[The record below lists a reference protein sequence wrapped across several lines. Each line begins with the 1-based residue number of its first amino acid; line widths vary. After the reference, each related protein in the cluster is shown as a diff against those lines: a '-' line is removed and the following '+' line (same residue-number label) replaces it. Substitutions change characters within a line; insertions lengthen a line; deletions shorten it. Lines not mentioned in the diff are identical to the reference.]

1 MINWA
6 NFKLSEF
13 LHLCMLICP
22 ACRSKFRS
30 FPAPR
35 SLPFSTDAYSLFPHY
50 YSEWPYHWLVLP
62 VLEHNINEIVQY
74 FLCAWLLYVTL
85 ISAERM
91 RWLDSTT
98 DSVDLNLSKLQEMV
112 EDRGAWRAA
121 VHGVAERQTR
131 LSDWAATSGRHVV
144 ACSNS
149 FFWGFFCSV
158 SFCEYTPIAFSIL
171 LMIDIW
177 VVFSPGYYKQNNCGR
192 HIDFSWLFLWEWIG
206 GSIYMLFSFLYFA
219 YT

>member
-6 NFKLSEF
+6 NFKPNEF

-35 SLPFSTDAYSLFPHY
+35 SLPFSTDTHSVFPHD
-50 YSEWPYHWLVLP
+50 YSESCYHCLVLP
-62 VLEHNINEIVQY
+62 VLEHSINEIVQY

-85 ISAERM
+85 ISAES
-91 RWLDSTT
+91 WLDSTT
-98 DSVDLNLSKLQEMV
+98 DSMDLNLSKLQEITK
-112 EDRGAWRAA
+112 DRGAWHVA
-121 VHGVAERQTR
+121 VHGVAKRQTR
-131 LSDWAATSGRHVV
+131 LSDWTATSGSHVV

-149 FFWGFFCSV
+149 FFLEFLCSV
-158 SFCEYTPIAFSIL
+158 SFCEYTGIAFSIL

-177 VVFSPGYYKQNNCGR
+177 VVSSQGYYEQNNCGR
-192 HIDFSWLFLWEWIG
+192 HVDFSWLFLWEWIG
-206 GSIYMLFSFLYFA
+206 GSIDMFFSFLYFA